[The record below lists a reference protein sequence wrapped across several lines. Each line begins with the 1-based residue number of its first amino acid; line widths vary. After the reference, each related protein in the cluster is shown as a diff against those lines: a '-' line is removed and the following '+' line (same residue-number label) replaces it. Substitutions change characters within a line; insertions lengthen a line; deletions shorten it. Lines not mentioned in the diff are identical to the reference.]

1 MAAAQLP
8 EAVRAA
14 AQLGPGER
22 VLALAEVRGGWTFA
36 TTHALH
42 VVTTLGEGGVP
53 DTARRVAWT
62 DVRTATTVPSE
73 ELLDVRLVDGAR
85 WSVPVGAKPGRLPET
100 VRERVQNSV
109 VVARLVEVRRG
120 KGVHV
125 VARRTPEEDV
135 TVQVAVDDG
144 IDASDPEVAARVEE
158 ARQEMTADLRLGERR
173 RPGGPPPGEPL
184 RAAALVTS
192 TSSGGHARCPGAQIP
207 PSSIGRAAGC

>member
-1 MAAAQLP
+1 MRWRRARLP
-8 EAVRAA
+8 EAVVVAA
-14 AQLGPGER
+14 DLGPGER
-22 VLALAEVRGGWTFA
+22 VLALSRVDAGWTFA

-73 ELLDVRLVDGAR
+73 ALLDVQLVDGAR
-85 WSVPVGAKPGRLPET
+85 WSVPVGSAPGRLPEA

-109 VVARLVEVRRG
+109 VVAHFVEVRRG

-135 TVQVAVDDG
+135 SVQVAVDQG
-144 IDASDPEVAARVEE
+144 IDAAEPVVAARVEQ
-158 ARQEMTADLRLGERR
+158 ARREMTADLRLDQRG
-173 RPGGPPPGEPL
+173 RPG
-184 RAAALVTS
+184 RT
-192 TSSGGHARCPGAQIP
+192 
-207 PSSIGRAAGC
+207 

>member
-1 MAAAQLP
+1 MRWRRPRLPAA
-8 EAVRAA
+8 VVTAA
-14 AQLGPGER
+14 GLGPGER
-22 VLALAEVRGGWTFA
+22 VLAVAAVDGGWTFA

-73 ELLDVRLVDGAR
+73 QLLDVRLVDGAR
-85 WSVPVGAKPGRLPET
+85 WSVPVGASPGRLPET

-125 VARRTPEEDV
+125 VARRTPEEEV
-135 TVQVAVDDG
+135 TLQLAVDPG
-144 IDASDPEVAARVEE
+144 IDPAVPEVAAQVEQ
-158 ARQEMTADLRLGERR
+158 ARRDMTADLRLDERG
-173 RPGGPPPGEPL
+173 RPG
-184 RAAALVTS
+184 RT
-192 TSSGGHARCPGAQIP
+192 
-207 PSSIGRAAGC
+207 